1 MLTSETPSTL
11 LPVGDG
17 NSIEVTKIVVG
28 IDNVRAYQPIV
39 PLLARLE
46 FSNAQATLIHSAPN
60 RLPFAPTLGNV
71 EGIEE
76 RYAEA
81 TGNLGQAAL
90 LEAGELFLANN
101 IPNEIL
107 LTHGHAAERLI
118 EEAEALN
125 ADLIAVNGM
134 RVDLVGANAIGSV
147 SAGIALATK
156 QSVLISKG
164 TREIGKRF
172 RAVFA
177 TDHSPFA
184 GRCLERFLQLAP
196 EGIAE
201 IMVVSAWEIEDDEAE
216 HLGKTLAM
224 DLAGVDRWIDESVEQ
239 NNQKVCRALEAAGYV
254 ARSKVSKGKAKALIE
269 ETMADLAADLLIVGA
284 QGSGAMSRSMMG
296 SVSLHQVV
304 SGACPV
310 LILRPRTS

>member
-1 MLTSETPSTL
+1 MA
-11 LPVGDG
+11 
-17 NSIEVTKIVVG
+17 VTNVVVG
-28 IDNVRAYQPIV
+28 IDNVRAYRPIV
-39 PLLARLE
+39 QLLTRLE
-46 FSNAQATLIHSAPN
+46 FENVHAKLIHSAPN
-60 RLPFAPTLGNV
+60 RLPFTQTLGNV

-90 LEAGELFLANN
+90 LEAGELFSENH
-101 IPNEIL
+101 IPSEIL

-118 EEAEALN
+118 EEAEAVN

-147 SAGIALATK
+147 SAGIAIATK

-164 TREIGKRF
+164 SREIGPRF

-177 TDHSPFA
+177 TDHSPFSS
-184 GRCLERFLQLAP
+184 RCLERFLQLAP
-196 EGIAE
+196 KGIAE

-216 HLGKTLAM
+216 HLGKNLAK
-224 DLAGVDRWIDESVEQ
+224 DLAGVDRWVGEAVEE
-239 NNQKVCRALEAAGYV
+239 NNQKICHALEAAGY
-254 ARSKVSKGKAKALIE
+254 ATRSKVLKGKAKEVIE
-269 ETMADLAADLLIVGA
+269 QTMAELEADLLIVGA

-304 SGACPV
+304 SGAYPV
-310 LILRPRTS
+310 LILRPRSS